1 MRASR
6 IILGAEYDSKPSQAE
21 LGIAH
26 GAAHGGRRG
35 AVRFV
40 VPAEHVKSGGALG
53 MPMRQVA
60 SGGRRDGEQG
70 EGIGGR
76 ALLQEEI
83 GEG

>member
-1 MRASR
+1 
-6 IILGAEYDSKPSQAE
+6 
-21 LGIAH
+21 
-26 GAAHGGRRG
+26 
-35 AVRFV
+35 
-40 VPAEHVKSGGALG
+40 

-83 GEG
+83 GEVEARGDAIRRTRDDIPQPRDSIVLFAA